1 MSNLSLEY
9 KGRTMHSRYPGSQ
22 NLFASQFL
30 EEVLHQNGGWG
41 RGEGGIKNEK
51 DRGSRKLKAVRPA
64 VRFQQAGGVGQQ
76 SLTR

>member
-41 RGEGGIKNEK
+41 GSKNEK
-51 DRGSRKLKAVRPA
+51 DRGSRKLK
-64 VRFQQAGGVGQQ
+64 Q
-76 SLTR
+76 

>member
-9 KGRTMHSRYPGSQ
+9 KGQTMHSRYPGSQ

-41 RGEGGIKNEK
+41 RGAGGGIKNEK
-51 DRGSRKLKAVRPA
+51 DRGSRKPKA
-64 VRFQQAGGVGQQ
+64 VRFQQAGGMGQQ